1 MNDKQQKSIDAIL
14 SELDNVV
21 SDLVCVSERI
31 RNLEDDLKGNGN
43 SKTSNILRD
52 SREIVDKIAN
62 VSLGD
67 EVMKTLCKVQ
77 ISTDK

>member
-31 RNLEDDLKGNGN
+31 RNLEDELKGSGN
-43 SKTSNILRD
+43 SKTADILRD
-52 SREIVDKIAN
+52 TREIVDKIAN